1 MKIELHKIK
10 IHRVIAGYKDS
21 AEEGVVAYDGKL
33 DIRPKYQREF
43 VYKEKQRNAV
53 IETIKNSFPL
63 NVMYWMIREDGG
75 YEMLDGQQR
84 TISIGQ
90 YVNGDFSLNDRFFH
104 NLTKEEQDKILDYE
118 LMIYF
123 CEGTDKERLDWFTV
137 INTYGEKVNE
147 QEIRNAV
154 YTGPWLSDAKL
165 KFSKSNCA
173 AYLLANDGGQLVNG
187 SPIRQEYLETAL
199 SWINDGK
206 IEDYMAKHQHKK
218 NADELWQ
225 YFQDAIAWTRKTFTH
240 YRKEM
245 SSVQWGELYNQFKD
259 KKLNANKLEAEIKEL
274 MQDEDV
280 TKKSGIYPYV
290 LTRQEKHLSIRAFND
305 KMKREAYERQKG
317 ICPHCKS
324 ENKKKKWEI
333 EEMEA
338 DHITPWHE
346 GGKTTTENCQ
356 MLCKQCNR
364 TKSGK

>member
-1 MKIELHKIK
+1 MKIDLHKIK
-10 IHRVIAGYKDS
+10 IGKVIVGYKDS
-21 AEEGVVAYDGKL
+21 AEEGVMAYSGKL

-63 NVMYWMIREDGG
+63 NVMYWMIRDDGG
-75 YEMLDGQQR
+75 YEVLDGQQR

-123 CEGTDKERLDWFTV
+123 CEGTDKERLDWFTI
-137 INTYGEKVNE
+137 INISGEKLTP

-165 KFSKSNCA
+165 KFSKSNCV
-173 AYLLANDGGQLVNG
+173 AYLLANEGGSLVSG

-199 SWINDGK
+199 SWINGGK
-206 IEDYMAKHQHKK
+206 IEDYMAKYQHDQ
-218 NADELWQ
+218 NADELWT
-225 YFQDAIAWTRKTFTH
+225 YFQNVIEWVRKIFTN

-245 SSVQWGELYNQFKD
+245 KIVQWGELYNKFKD
-259 KKLNANKLEAEIKEL
+259 KKLDVGKLEAEIKKL

-290 LTRQEKHLSIRAFND
+290 LTRNEKFLNLRAFTD
-305 KMKREAYERQKG
+305 KQKREAYERQNG
-317 ICPHCKS
+317 ICPFCKG

-346 GGKTTTENCQ
+346 GGKTTAENCQ
-356 MLCKQCNR
+356 MLCKEHNR

>member
-1 MKIELHKIK
+1 MKIELHRIPV
-10 IHRVIAGYKDS
+10 REVIAGYKDS
-21 AEEGVVAYDGKL
+21 AEEGVAAYGGKL

-53 IETIKNSFPL
+53 IETIKSNFPL

-75 YEMLDGQQR
+75 YEVLDGQQR

-90 YVNGDFSLNDRFFH
+90 YVNGDFSLNERYFH
-104 NLTKEEQDKILDYE
+104 NLTKTEQDQILDYD

-137 INTYGEKVNE
+137 INTFGEKVNE

-165 KFSKSNCA
+165 KFSKTNCV
-173 AYLLANDGGQLVNG
+173 AYLLANDGGKLVNG

-206 IEDYMAKHQHKK
+206 IENYMAKHQHDK

-225 YFQDAIAWTRKTFTH
+225 YFQDVIAWVRKTFTK

-245 SSVQWGELYNQFKD
+245 KDVAWGKLYNENKD
-259 KKLNANKLEAEIKEL
+259 RKFDSKKLEKEIAKLME
-274 MQDEDV
+274 DEDV
-280 TKKSGIYPYV
+280 TNKKGIYSYI
-290 LTRQEKHLSIRAFND
+290 LTREEKHLNIRAFNP
-305 KMKREAYERQKG
+305 KQKREAYERQQG
-317 ICPHCKS
+317 ICVVCK
-324 ENKKKKWEI
+324 KHFEI
-333 EEMEA
+333 EKMEA

-346 GGKTTTENCQ
+346 GGKTTEENCQ
-356 MLCKQCNR
+356 MLCKDDNR
-364 TKSGK
+364 RKSGR

>member
-1 MKIELHKIK
+1 MKIELHKIPVRK
-10 IHRVIAGYKDS
+10 VINGYKDS
-21 AEEGVVAYDGKL
+21 AEEGVVAYGGKL

-43 VYKEKQRNAV
+43 VYKETQRNAV

-90 YVNGDFSLNDRFFH
+90 YVTGDFSLNDRFFH

-123 CEGTDKERLDWFTV
+123 CEGTDKERLDWFRV
-137 INTYGEKVNE
+137 INTYGEKVND

-165 KFSKSNCA
+165 KFSKTNCA
-173 AYLLANDGGQLVNG
+173 AYLLANDGGQLVSG
-187 SPIRQEYLETAL
+187 SPIRQEYLETVL

-206 IEDYMAKHQHKK
+206 IEDYMAKHQHDK
-218 NADELWQ
+218 NAEELWQ
-225 YFQDAIAWTRKTFTH
+225 YFQDVIEWVRKTFAT
-240 YRKEM
+240 YRREM
-245 SSVQWGELYNQFKD
+245 SSVQWGELYKEFKD
-259 KKLNANKLEAEIKEL
+259 RKLNANKLEAEIKEL

-280 TKKSGIYPYV
+280 TKKSGIYPYT
-290 LTRQEKHLSIRAFND
+290 LTRNEKFLNIRAFTD
-305 KMKREAYERQKG
+305 KQKREAYERQKG
-317 ICPHCKS
+317 KCVKCEKYF
-324 ENKKKKWEI
+324 EI

-338 DHITPWHE
+338 DHIKPWHE
-346 GGKTTTENCQ
+346 GGKTVTGNCQ
-356 MLCKQCNR
+356 LLCKQDNR
-364 TKSGK
+364 IKSGK